1 MCRWKQAIARH
12 LKLQTHIFKTSCT
25 FVFILKIHLTGHKPY
40 FPVTIFH
47 FPFIWNY
54 LMNVNAVFFIE
65 HPRHSLVFFIW
76 SSLLRLADKPLS
88 IELSIGTFGNSLEV
102 SSDWR
107 HLWHDI
113 LPKKTRGIGNRQTI
127 PFLGATLIL
136 SPKSF
141 YNNLAVSYLKQFRD
155 LNQMIFN
162 VISLVWTMIMV
173 RNNSNFSQLQMISSV
188 NDNLLSIK

>member
-1 MCRWKQAIARH
+1 MH
-12 LKLQTHIFKTSCT
+12 
-25 FVFILKIHLTGHKPY
+25 
-40 FPVTIFH
+40 
-47 FPFIWNY
+47 
-54 LMNVNAVFFIE
+54 AVFIE
-65 HPRHSLVFFIW
+65 HPSHSLVFFIW